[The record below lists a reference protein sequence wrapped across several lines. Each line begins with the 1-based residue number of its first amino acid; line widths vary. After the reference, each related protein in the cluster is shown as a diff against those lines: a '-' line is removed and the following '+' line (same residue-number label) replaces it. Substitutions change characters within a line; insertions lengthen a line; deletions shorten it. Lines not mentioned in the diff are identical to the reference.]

1 MFGNPKQKALNLV
14 LEGMRPIL
22 KVSGGLSGRLP
33 NGYWDDPFVIGFFN
47 GYASTL
53 AKTATQGKI
62 KETDLGEVLVSALEA
77 LAPKQ
82 GSAIARRM
90 VQLLSALDPDAIKG
104 GNHGIRCVAYM
115 FNLTNLE
122 SDPAVIAAK
131 ELSKSNGGLVME
143 FAGAP
148 GERMRVAGSL
158 VTLLYG
164 KVLLERLPS

>member
-14 LEGMRPIL
+14 LEAMRPIL
-22 KVSGGLSGRLP
+22 KVSGGLSGQLP
-33 NGYWDDPFVIGFFN
+33 DGYWDDAFVIGFFN

-53 AKTATQGKI
+53 AKVATQGKI
-62 KETDLGEVLVSALEA
+62 KETELGEVLVTALET
-77 LAPKQ
+77 LAPAK
-82 GSAIARRM
+82 GGTIARRM

-104 GNHGIRCVAYM
+104 GNHGIRCAAYM

-131 ELSKSNGGLVME
+131 ELSKSTGGLVMQV
-143 FAGAP
+143 AAAP
-148 GERMRVAGSL
+148 SERLRVAGSL
-158 VTLLYG
+158 VTILYG